1 MRALSCPVC
10 GNRVFF
16 ENFRCESCG
25 TDLGFSCVEMK
36 MKALTGAEA
45 PAACANRANLVCNW
59 TSEDGEALCRSC
71 RLDQVIPNLSFPVN
85 VDRWRRIE
93 LAKRRVLVDL
103 MRLRLPI
110 VTRREDVSRGLAFQ
124 FMSND
129 LSALPIRTGHADG
142 LITLDIAEADDS
154 EREQR
159 RNQMGEPYRTLVGHF
174 RHEVAHYYW
183 TLLVDGAP
191 DIGAWR
197 ALFGDERANYEAA
210 LQRHYLNGPPADWQA
225 HFISAYASSHPWEDW
240 AETFAHFVHIVATM
254 DTALDFRIAG
264 AARAPIGDPYREE
277 NFDALIE
284 AFVPVTQAV
293 NEINRSMGLPD
304 VYPFVLTPEAI
315 GKLHFVHMIVCKAA
329 TRKRDARA
337 A

>member
-1 MRALSCPVC
+1 
-10 GNRVFF
+10 
-16 ENFRCESCG
+16 
-25 TDLGFSCVEMK
+25 
-36 MKALTGAEA
+36 MKALSGADA
-45 PAACANRANLVCNW
+45 PTACANRTNFVCNW
-59 TSEDGEALCRSC
+59 STEDDEALCPSC
-71 RLDQVIPNLSFPVN
+71 RLDRIIPNLSFPDN

-103 MRLRLPI
+103 MRLSLPI
-110 VTRREDVSRGLAFQ
+110 VTRRDDASKGLAFQ

-129 LSALPIRTGHADG
+129 LSAQPIETGHADG

-154 EREQR
+154 EREKR
-159 RNQMGEPYRTLVGHF
+159 RHAMGEPYRTLVGHF
-174 RHEVAHYYW
+174 RHEIAHYCW
-183 TLLVDGAP
+183 TLLVRDTP
-191 DIGAWR
+191 DIGACR
-197 ALFGDERANYEAA
+197 ALFGDEREDYQAA
-210 LQRHYLNGPPADWQA
+210 LQRHYRDGPPADWQA
-225 HFISAYASSHPWEDW
+225 HFISAYASAHPWEDW

-264 AARAPIGDPYREE
+264 AARAPIGDPYAEE
-277 NFDALIE
+277 DFDALIA

-315 GKLHFVHMIVCKAA
+315 GKLHFVHMIVRKAA
-329 TRKRDARA
+329 GTRRDARA